1 MNLPTCGALFQFGQM
16 TIKNRFMNHTSAL
29 LAVSLLLLNSCARTS
44 PKIDAS
50 AYAKEIAQ
58 WQAQRLA
65 DLKSE
70 DGWLTVVGLFW
81 LKEGDN
87 KIGSDKSN
95 EIVLSAERI
104 GTQ

>member
-1 MNLPTCGALFQFGQM
+1 MNLPTSLLIRSNYLTM
-16 TIKNRFMNHTSAL
+16 KHRFMNHTSAL
-29 LAVSLLLLNSCARTS
+29 FAVCLLLLNSCARTS

-70 DGWLTVVGLFW
+70 YGWLTLVGLVC
-81 LKEGDN
+81 LKEGDY
-87 KIGSDKSN
+87 KIGIDKSN
-95 EIVLSAERI
+95 DIALSPDEICS
-104 GTQ
+104 Q